1 MAYELT
7 TWNLKHLMPASE
19 KSDIE
24 KALKAFDK
32 SVKKVEAWRK
42 KLKPTMSAKAFLQLL
57 DDIEASGMIGAR
69 LYSFAMLQFYGNTQD
84 QAATA
89 LVGQVQ
95 QVYAESGNRTLFVEL
110 WFKDLDNRN
119 AQRLMKVSGDRRYW
133 LEKMRKS
140 KPYTLSEAEEK
151 VMNLKTVTG
160 FQALDQL
167 YEAITGR
174 FTFSLEV
181 DGDKKTLT
189 YDQIANYARHPK
201 AELREAAYREIY
213 RVYTEQAPILA
224 QIYASMMRDWK
235 MENVDLRKFKS
246 PIAVR
251 NLGNDVPDKV
261 VDTLLDVIKK
271 NAGVFQR
278 YFKLKAKWLGMDKLR
293 RFDIYAPL
301 ATSDKK
307 IEFNDSVQKVLA
319 TFNEFSPR
327 VSALAKKV
335 FDDGHVDGGPRPGK
349 RSGAFCWGYPPNETP
364 YVLLNFAGRVRD
376 TAVVA
381 HELGHAIHAM
391 LASHHS
397 LMTFHAPLPLAET
410 ASVFSEALLT
420 EKLLAEET
428 DVTARRE
435 LLAAVLDDAYATVG
449 RQGFFAM
456 WEKEAHEMIAHNKTP
471 DEMAARYFE
480 ALKEQFGD
488 AIEVNEEFKWE
499 WVLITHFY
507 GSPFYVYAYAFGQLL
522 VLALYQMYK
531 KEGEKF
537 KPKYL
542 KILEY
547 GGSEAPAKVLKEAG
561 IDITSAKFW
570 QGGFDVIS
578 GMIDEL
584 EKMEN

>member
-1 MAYELT
+1 MTYELT
-7 TWNLKHLMPASE
+7 TWNLKHLMPAAE
-19 KSDIE
+19 KADIE

-32 SVKKVEAWRK
+32 SIKKVEVWRK
-42 KLKPTMSAKAFLQLL
+42 KLKPTLSTQAFLQVLA
-57 DDIEASGMIGAR
+57 DIESSGMAGVR
-69 LYSFAMLQFYGNTQD
+69 LYSFAMLQFYANTQD
-84 QAATA
+84 QAAAA

-95 QVYAESGNRTLFVEL
+95 QVYAESGNRTLFFEL

-119 AQRLMKVSGDRRYW
+119 AQRLIKASGDRRYW
-133 LEKMRKS
+133 LEKMRQS

-151 VMNLKTVTG
+151 VINLKSVTG

-181 DGDKKTLT
+181 EGEKQTLT
-189 YDQIANYARHPK
+189 YDQMSIYARHPQ
-201 AELREAAYREIY
+201 ADLREAAYKEIY

-224 QIYASMMRDWK
+224 QIYASMMRDWR
-235 MENVDLRKFKS
+235 MENVDLRGFKS
-246 PIAVR
+246 PMAVR
-251 NLGNDVPDKV
+251 NLSNDVPDAV
-261 VDTLLDVIKK
+261 VDTLLAVIKK

-278 YFKLKAKWLGMDKLR
+278 YFKLKAKWLGMEKLR

-301 ATSDKK
+301 ASSDKK
-307 IEFNDSVQKVLA
+307 VEFNDSVQKVLA
-319 TFNEFSPR
+319 TFNDFSPR
-327 VSALAKKV
+327 IGALAQQV

-349 RSGAFCWGYPPNETP
+349 RHGAFCWGYPPNLTP
-364 YVLLNFAGRVRD
+364 YVLLNFTGRVRD
-376 TAVVA
+376 TAVIA
-381 HELGHAIHAM
+381 HELGHAIHAL

-397 LMTFHAPLPLAET
+397 LMTFHSSLPLAET

-420 EKLLAEET
+420 EKLLAEES
-428 DVTARRE
+428 DPTARRE
-435 LLAAVLDDAYATVG
+435 LLAAVLDDTYATVG
-449 RQGFFAM
+449 RQGFFAL
-456 WEKEAHEMIAHNKTP
+456 WEKEAHALVAQNKTP

-480 ALKEQFGD
+480 VLKEQFGE
-488 AIEVNEEFKWE
+488 AVAVNEEFKWE
-499 WVLITHFY
+499 WVIIPHFY

-578 GMIDEL
+578 GMIDQL
-584 EKMEN
+584 EEQ